1 MPAIAAMV
9 VFPLQHHRQYFYR
22 ARRRSAGHFGL
33 AITFP
38 VMNLT
43 FALVLLVGIGGASIC
58 SSGWGN
64 RTSTALPRARQ
75 RPAARPH
82 QRATFGL
89 LSQLVLDPVL
99 TAFGASEHLALCAI
113 SCRSFCTACR
123 SPVPCSGS
131 ATSCGPR
138 GIRKKP
144 CFPPC

>member
-1 MPAIAAMV
+1 MV
-9 VFPLQHHRQYFYR
+9 VFSLYNIIDSIFIGHGVGPL
-22 ARRRSAGHFGL
+22 AISGL

-58 SSGWGN
+58 SIRLGQQDIDGATRVLGN
-64 RTSTALPRARQ
+64 VLLLGLINGV
-75 RPAARPH
+75 
-82 QRATFGL
+82 TFGL

-99 TAFGASEHLALCAI
+99 TLSGPANTPCPMPAI

-131 ATSCGPR
+131 TTSCGPR